1 MQETQ
6 DWRIYLIKSTR
17 TALVIAAA
25 MIASLAMSGF
35 IADALK
41 LFTVPLTPPAL
52 ISAGVGFFTIGTS
65 WVLMSRAEQIGYTRQ
80 LTFATFT
87 LLAITVM
94 LATLLFG
101 GIASVL
107 PYAYTPIILA
117 VAILLGLRPALRMA
131 AICLIL
137 HAIAAML
144 EIYQFYT
151 PVPIW
156 GTDINLHNNP
166 GIGLIVLI
174 ISMII
179 FFLVAYVAGALSD
192 LLGEQNRSMGADQ
205 ELRRQEEMKTQF
217 LSTVAHE
224 LRTPLTSVRGYLHL
238 VSANMIPADKLPEML
253 SRIQANVE
261 TITGHVNDLMFL
273 QEVELVIE
281 KADQID
287 LLELAEDVLNS
298 YKPRGLNSGINLQLE
313 TDGNV
318 PSLRGD
324 LNALNRAVTALVDN
338 AVKYSPKGGDI
349 IIRVGAENGH
359 AHLAVQDH
367 GIGIEGKHLPHIF
380 ERFYHVDK
388 DSDHVFGGLGVGLPI
403 AQRLIRA
410 HGGDIGVA
418 SKPGEGSTFT
428 VWLPLKQ

>member
-1 MQETQ
+1 MQDTQ
-6 DWRIYLIKSTR
+6 DWRVYLIKSTR
-17 TALVIAAA
+17 TALIIAAA

-35 IADALK
+35 VADALH

-65 WVLMSRAEQIGYTRQ
+65 WLLMSRAEQSGYTRQ
-80 LTFATFT
+80 LTFATFS
-87 LLAITVM
+87 LLALTVM

-144 EIYQFYT
+144 EINQIYT

-156 GTDINLHNNP
+156 GTTIALHENP
-166 GIGLIVLI
+166 GIGLIVLVI
-174 ISMII
+174 TMII
-179 FFLVAYVAGALSD
+179 FFMVAYVAGALSD
-192 LLGEQNRSMGADQ
+192 LLGEQNRSMGAGQ
-205 ELRRQEEMKTQF
+205 ELHRQEEMKTQF

-238 VSANMIPADKLPEML
+238 VSANMIPPDKFPEIL

-261 TITGHVNDLMFL
+261 TITGHINDLMFL

-281 KADQID
+281 KTDQVD
-287 LLELAEDVLNS
+287 LLELAESALNS
-298 YKPRGLNSGINLQLE
+298 FKPRGLNAGISLQLE
-313 TDGNV
+313 TDGFV
-318 PSLRGD
+318 PQLRGD
-324 LNALNRAVTALVDN
+324 QNALSRAVTALIDN
-338 AVKYSPKGGDI
+338 AVKYSPNGGDI
-349 IIRVGAENGH
+349 IIRVGSENGH
-359 AHLAVQDH
+359 AHLAVQDQ
-367 GIGIEGKHLPHIF
+367 GIGIDGRHLPHIF

-388 DSDHVFGGLGVGLPI
+388 ESDHLFGGLGVGLPI

-410 HGGDIGVA
+410 HGGDIGVS

-428 VWLPLKQ
+428 IWLPLKP

>member
-1 MQETQ
+1 MQDSQ
-6 DWRIYLIKSTR
+6 DWRVYLIRSTR
-17 TALVIAAA
+17 MALVIAAA

-35 IADALK
+35 IADALH

-65 WVLMSRAEQIGYTRQ
+65 WLLMSRAEQSGYTRQ
-80 LTFATFT
+80 LTFVTFT
-87 LLAITVM
+87 LLALTVM

-131 AICLIL
+131 TICLIL

-144 EIYQFYT
+144 EINRIYT

-156 GTDINLHNNP
+156 GTPIALHENP

-174 ISMII
+174 IAMII
-179 FFLVAYVAGALSD
+179 FFMVAYVAGALSD
-192 LLGEQNRSMGADQ
+192 LLGEQNRSMGAGQ

-238 VSANMIPADKLPEML
+238 VSANMIPADKLPEIL

-261 TITGHVNDLMFL
+261 TITGHINDLMFL

-281 KADQID
+281 KTDQVD
-287 LLELAEDVLNS
+287 LLELAEEVLNS
-298 YKPRGLNSGINLQLE
+298 YKPRGLNAGINLQLE
-313 TDGNV
+313 TDGHV
-318 PSLRGD
+318 PQLRGD
-324 LNALNRAVTALVDN
+324 QNALTRAVTALVDN

-349 IIRVGAENGH
+349 IIRVGSENGH
-359 AHLAVQDH
+359 AHLAVQDQ
-367 GIGIEGKHLPHIF
+367 GIGIDERHLLHIF

-388 DSDHVFGGLGVGLPI
+388 ESDHLFGGLGVGLPI

-410 HGGDIGVA
+410 HGGDIGV
-418 SKPGEGSTFT
+418 SSQPGEGSTFT
-428 VWLPLKQ
+428 IWLPLKQ

>member
-1 MQETQ
+1 MQDSQ
-6 DWRIYLIKSTR
+6 DWRVYLIRSTR
-17 TALVIAAA
+17 MALVIAAA

-35 IADALK
+35 IADALH

-65 WVLMSRAEQIGYTRQ
+65 WLLMSRAEQSGYTRQ
-80 LTFATFT
+80 LTFVTFT
-87 LLAITVM
+87 LLALTVM

-131 AICLIL
+131 TICLIL

-144 EIYQFYT
+144 EINQIYT

-156 GTDINLHNNP
+156 GTPIALHENP

-174 ISMII
+174 IAMII
-179 FFLVAYVAGALSD
+179 FFMVAYVAGALSD
-192 LLGEQNRSMGADQ
+192 LLGEQNRSMGAGQ

-238 VSANMIPADKLPEML
+238 VSANMIPADKLPEIL

-261 TITGHVNDLMFL
+261 TITGHINDLMFL

-281 KADQID
+281 KTDQVD
-287 LLELAEDVLNS
+287 LLELAEEVLNS
-298 YKPRGLNSGINLQLE
+298 YKPRGLNAGINLQLE
-313 TDGNV
+313 TDGHV
-318 PSLRGD
+318 PQLRGD
-324 LNALNRAVTALVDN
+324 QNALTRAVTALVDN

-349 IIRVGAENGH
+349 IIRVGSENGH
-359 AHLAVQDH
+359 AHLAVQDQ
-367 GIGIEGKHLPHIF
+367 GIGIDERHLLHIF

-388 DSDHVFGGLGVGLPI
+388 ESDHLFGGLGVGLPI

-410 HGGDIGVA
+410 HGGDIGV
-418 SKPGEGSTFT
+418 SSQPGEGSTFT
-428 VWLPLKQ
+428 IWLPLKQ